1 MGLHLDVYYR
11 IEGPFH
17 FEADLV
23 NWAGISLLA
32 PHSSRLVPGMSWGAD
47 TVGNVGNIRMT
58 LVGICLL
65 VVPVVALETHCGVVS
80 TGIWRSWQELTYFGR
95 AGRPRDCLGACKLP

>member
-17 FEADLV
+17 FEGYPV

-32 PHSSRLVPGMSWGAD
+32 PRSSRLVLGMSRGAD
-47 TVGNVGNIRMT
+47 IAGSVGSTRMK

-65 VVPVVALETHCGVVS
+65 AALEVALKTHCEVVS
-80 TGIWRSWQELTYFGR
+80 AGMWRLSPELTYFGR
-95 AGRPRDCLGACKLP
+95 AGRPRDCIGCE

>member
-1 MGLHLDVYYR
+1 VGLHSDVYYR

-32 PHSSRLVPGMSWGAD
+32 AHSSRLVLGMSLGAD
-47 TVGNVGNIRMT
+47 IAGNVGSIRMK

-65 VVPVVALETHCGVVS
+65 VALEVARRSHCDFVS
-80 TGIWRSWQELTYFGR
+80 AGIWEIW
-95 AGRPRDCLGACKLP
+95 

>member
-17 FEADLV
+17 FEADPV

-32 PHSSRLVPGMSWGAD
+32 PRSSRLVLGMSWGAD
-47 TVGNVGNIRMT
+47 TAGNVGSIRMT

-65 VVPVVALETHCGVVS
+65 VALVVALETRCEVVS
-80 TGIWRSWQELTYFGR
+80 AGIWSSRQELTYFGR